1 EKNLD
6 RVFSDAEGMNA
17 VLLFD
22 EADALFGKRSE
33 VSDAR
38 DRYANVEV
46 AYLLQRMELFDGIA
60 ILTTN
65 MRANVD
71 EAFTRRLDVVVDF
84 PRPEEVDRLRLWQIN
99 LSAEVPR
106 AGDDDLEFLAQAFDL
121 SGGNIRNV
129 CVCAAFLAAAAGR
142 FLSMGDLIRG
152 VAIEYRKLGRMC
164 TFSEFGPY
172 LELAQPEALRPT
184 PIGA

>member
-1 EKNLD
+1 
-6 RVFSDAEGMNA
+6 M
-17 VLLFD
+17 LLFD

-33 VSDAR
+33 VTDAR

-46 AYLLQRMELFDGIA
+46 AYLLQRMEPFDGIA

-65 MRANVD
+65 LRANID

-84 PRPEEVDRLRLWQIN
+84 PLPDEADRLRLWQIN
-99 LSAEVPR
+99 LPAAGAARGRRRPRVPR
-106 AGDDDLEFLAQAFDL
+106 ARVRARRRQHPQRLRVRGASSRPTRGRLVTMADL
-121 SGGNIRNV
+121 V
-129 CVCAAFLAAAAGR
+129 
-142 FLSMGDLIRG
+142 RG

-164 TFSEFGPY
+164 TASEFGPY
-172 LELAQPEALRPT
+172 LELAQPESLRPA